1 MKAMRFW
8 GTVVAVGL
16 GCVIAT
22 SSGDALAQ
30 RKKKEAPAAPVVA
43 AEPPMTK
50 KPIALPLEGIAWGQ
64 SPKQVAAAIDK
75 ILDAD
80 YKPIYQKTSPGVKMK
95 ALDAQLEEDKSAFR
109 RSRIDFGKLPTG
121 IDSTPLKGEYTY
133 MNKESLLTLTRKG
146 QKTHFFFIQEK
157 LWKVISEISLGDDS
171 PYGKSFQEAVVK
183 FVSPKLFGVP
193 GRVLDVDYAKGRNAV
208 EVDWKDASTH
218 IRVIQRSDTA
228 LALAYEDLG
237 TLGNLA
243 SLRSNKPVVDDG
255 IDPEVK
261 AAIRGPDK
269 DPGPPPAPVE
279 KAGNKKK

>member
-1 MKAMRFW
+1 MKAMRFL
-8 GTVVAVGL
+8 GTVMALGL

-43 AEPPMTK
+43 AEPPTTK
-50 KPIALPLEGIAWGQ
+50 KTILLPFEGIAWGQ

-75 ILDAD
+75 VLDLD
-80 YKPIYQKTSPGVKMK
+80 YKPVYQKTSPGVKMK

-121 IDSTPLKGEYTY
+121 IDSTPLRGEYTY
-133 MNKESLLTLTRKG
+133 LNKESLLTLSRKG
-146 QKTHFFFIQEK
+146 AKTHFFFIQEK
-157 LWKVISEISLGDDS
+157 LWKVISEISLDDAS
-171 PYGKSFQEAVVK
+171 PYGKTYQEAVVK
-183 FVSPKLFGVP
+183 FASPKMYGGP
-193 GRVLDVDYAKGRNAV
+193 GRVLDADFAKGRNAV
-208 EVDWKDASTH
+208 EVDWKDANSH

-228 LALAYEDLG
+228 MGLAYEDLA

-243 SLRSNKPVVDDG
+243 SLRSNKPAVDDG

-269 DPGPPPAPVE
+269 DPTPPAATE
-279 KAGNKKK
+279 KAGKKK